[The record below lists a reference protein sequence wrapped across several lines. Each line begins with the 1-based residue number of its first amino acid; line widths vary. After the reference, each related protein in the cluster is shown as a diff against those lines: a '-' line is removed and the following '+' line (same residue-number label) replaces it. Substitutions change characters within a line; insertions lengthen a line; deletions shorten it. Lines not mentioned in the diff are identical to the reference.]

1 MINQVCGFGPVRS
14 GVGFQ
19 PRLFR
24 VEGHSISKSNSR
36 AHIFF
41 TMDSPFPISFCSKE
55 RKKKHTIKHLIN
67 IREYFHDI
75 YFSQQITILLIQK
88 KYPTTLLFLISAI
101 IHHNSSRTAVS
112 FLCVSNIPQEKMLTI
127 KEYSQWSL
135 SVYNQISHWEARTLH
150 N

>member
-1 MINQVCGFGPVRS
+1 MWLWTSKEWGWISTQTLQSWRPFDLQVQLQS
-14 GVGFQ
+14 SH
-19 PRLFR
+19 LFHN
-24 VEGHSISKSNSR
+24 G
-36 AHIFF
+36 
-41 TMDSPFPISFCSKE
+41 FPISNFFLFKGK
-55 RKKKHTIKHLIN
+55 KKKHTIKHLIN

-101 IHHNSSRTAVS
+101 IHHNSSKTAVS

>member
-1 MINQVCGFGPVRS
+1 MGLDFNPDSSELKAIRS
-14 GVGFQ
+14 PSPTPELTSFSQWIPHFQ
-19 PRLFR
+19 FLFVQR
-24 VEGHSISKSNSR
+24 
-36 AHIFF
+36 
-41 TMDSPFPISFCSKE
+41 KE
-55 RKKKHTIKHLIN
+55 KKHTIKHLIN

-135 SVYNQISHWEARTLH
+135 SVYNQISHWEERTLH

>member
-1 MINQVCGFGPVRS
+1 MGLDFNPDSSELKAIRS
-14 GVGFQ
+14 PSPTPELTSFSQWIPHFQ
-19 PRLFR
+19 FLFVQR
-24 VEGHSISKSNSR
+24 
-36 AHIFF
+36 
-41 TMDSPFPISFCSKE
+41 KE
-55 RKKKHTIKHLIN
+55 KKKHTIKHLIN

-135 SVYNQISHWEARTLH
+135 SVYNQISHWEERTLH

>member
-1 MINQVCGFGPVRS
+1 MGLDFNPDSSELKAIQSPHPTPELTSFSQWIPH
-14 GVGFQ
+14 FQ
-19 PRLFR
+19 FLFVQR
-24 VEGHSISKSNSR
+24 
-36 AHIFF
+36 
-41 TMDSPFPISFCSKE
+41 KE
-55 RKKKHTIKHLIN
+55 KKNTIKHLIN

-75 YFSQQITILLIQK
+75 YFSQQIRILLIQK

-112 FLCVSNIPQEKMLTI
+112 FLCVSNIPEEKMLTI

-135 SVYNQISHWEARTLH
+135 SVYNQISHWEERTLH